1 MIKRYVKGA
10 QAERDLA
17 KLLKNKSFSVIRAAG
32 SGSSISTPDLI
43 AIKRGRI
50 LAFECKAWK
59 TVPRLKE
66 KEYKDFLNWCKGA
79 GAIGFLAWKNKDWLF
94 MNIKDLKK
102 SNIKKDGM
110 SLKDLMFVV
119 DI

>member
-1 MIKRYVKGA
+1 MVKKYLKGA
-10 QAERDLA
+10 EAERELA
-17 KLLKNKSFSVIRAAG
+17 KMLKERSFSVLRAAG
-32 SGSSISTPDLI
+32 SGSSISTPDLV

-59 TVPRLKE
+59 TVPKLKK
-66 KEYKDFLNWCKGA
+66 KEYKDFLEWCERA
-79 GAIGFLAWKNKDWLF
+79 GAMGFLAWKNRGWLF
-94 MNIKDLKK
+94 LNIKDVKD

-110 SLKDLMFVV
+110 SFEDLMFVV